1 VAGRLVLEDNF
12 DAGPGK
18 SGLEDEGRGKE
29 STRGFHSPGVYHFL
43 LTRPDE
49 TRHVV
54 LPRFALSNFTL
65 EVEMWDNSDD
75 FTGSMSSGLVFRAR
89 DNDHFYAFLIDPRTF
104 QYSVRKYDTP
114 DEWADLAPWTQSDY
128 INGRAEHNMV
138 RIDGDGDRFSIT
150 LNGQP
155 LYSFTDPSY
164 PFGMLGMIATN
175 HDAKTPHTHFDNLKV
190 WGRDDLQP
198 PAAPQVKDDPN
209 GAMVLV
215 QGGEFLL
222 GGNEIAG
229 DWVHIASVGSFY
241 IDRTEVTNAVYA
253 RCVQAGKCAPQTAPA
268 SETHPGYANDV
279 QYASYPVIHVTWQQA
294 ADFCTWAGKRLPTEA
309 EWERAAGWDAATEE
323 KSVWPWG
330 NTFDPARL
338 NSVESGRG
346 DTSAVGQYPP
356 EMNGTYDMAG
366 NVWEWTSSLYKPY
379 PYNQTD
385 GREDPAQ
392 QGDRVLRGG
401 SWAQTQGKA
410 RAVVRQG
417 ASPTYS
423 DREIGFRCAAT
434 P

>member
-1 VAGRLVLEDNF
+1 
-12 DAGPGK
+12 
-18 SGLEDEGRGKE
+18 
-29 STRGFHSPGVYHFL
+29 
-43 LTRPDE
+43 
-49 TRHVV
+49 
-54 LPRFALSNFTL
+54 
-65 EVEMWDNSDD
+65 
-75 FTGSMSSGLVFRAR
+75 
-89 DNDHFYAFLIDPRTF
+89 
-104 QYSVRKYDTP
+104 
-114 DEWADLAPWTQSDY
+114 
-128 INGRAEHNMV
+128 MV
-138 RIDGDGDRFSIT
+138 RIDGDGDKFSIT

-198 PAAPQVKDDPN
+198 PAAPQVKEDPN

-279 QYASYPVIHVTWQQA
+279 QYASYPVIHVSWQQA
-294 ADFCTWAGKRLPTEA
+294 SDFCTWAGKRLPTEA

-330 NTFDPARL
+330 NVFDPARL

-366 NVWEWTSSLYKPY
+366 NVWEWTSSLYKAY
-379 PYNQTD
+379 PYIGSD
-385 GREDPAQ
+385 GREDPAV

-423 DREIGFRCAAT
+423 DREIGFRCAANAN